1 MSIKPAK
8 EFVTAANAA
17 VTTVSVDQAAQLAG
31 QDGVVFLDVR
41 EPNEWQAGH
50 VPGAVHV
57 PRGLLE
63 FKADPSLPAAHEK
76 ALDPA
81 KKIVV
86 YCASG
91 GRSAL
96 AAKTLKDMGYP
107 DTVNMLGGFGAWS
120 QAGKPVER

>member
-1 MSIKPAK
+1 MSIKSAK
-8 EFVTAANAA
+8 DLVAAANAA
-17 VTTVSVDQAAQLAG
+17 VAGASVDEAAQLAG
-31 QDGVVFLDVR
+31 KDGVVFLDVR

-63 FKADPSLPAAHEK
+63 FKADPGLPAAHVK

-81 KKIVV
+81 KKVVV

-96 AAKTLKDMGYP
+96 AAKTLQDMGYP
-107 DTVNMLGGFGAWS
+107 DVVNMQGGFGAWS

>member
-1 MSIKPAK
+1 MTIKPAK
-8 EFVTAANAA
+8 DLVTAANAA
-17 VTTVSVDQAAQLAG
+17 VEKVSVDEAAALVG
-31 QDGVVFLDVR
+31 KDDVVFVDVR
-41 EPNEWQAGH
+41 EPAEWQAGH

-81 KKIVV
+81 KKLVV

-107 DTVNMLGGFGAWS
+107 NVINMTGGFGAWS
-120 QAGKPVER
+120 QAGKPSER

>member
-1 MSIKPAK
+1 MSIKSAK
-8 EFVTAANAA
+8 DLVAAANAA
-17 VTTVSVDQAAQLAG
+17 VAGASVDEVAKLAG
-31 QDGVVFLDVR
+31 KDGVVFLDVR
-41 EPNEWQAGH
+41 EASEWQAGH

-63 FKADPSLPAAHEK
+63 FKADPGLPAAHVK

-96 AAKTLKDMGYP
+96 AAKTLQDMGYP
-107 DTVNMLGGFGAWS
+107 DVVNMQGGFGAWS